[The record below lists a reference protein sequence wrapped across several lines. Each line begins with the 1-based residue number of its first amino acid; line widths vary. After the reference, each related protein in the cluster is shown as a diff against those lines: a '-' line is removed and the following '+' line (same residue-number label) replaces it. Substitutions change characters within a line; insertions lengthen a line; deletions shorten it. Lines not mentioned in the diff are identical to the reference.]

1 MKMAN
6 CVLVI
11 GNKNYSSWSLRA
23 WLALRQTGVAFE
35 EILVPLMRPETRAA
49 ILAHSPSGKVP
60 FLRLGDDQ
68 VWDSLAI
75 SEYLAERFPAAGL
88 WPADAT
94 ARAVARSVAAEMHA
108 GFMAL
113 RRTLPMNLRAHLPGQ
128 PRAEDAE
135 ADIARIQDIWTSC
148 RARFGA
154 TGPFLFGGF
163 TIADAFYAP
172 VVGRFRTYDVPLTDT
187 CRAYADAVWQTP
199 DMQAW
204 VAAAA
209 IEDQRIA
216 EYEA

>member
-1 MKMAN
+1 MTR

-23 WLALRQTGVAFE
+23 WLALKQTGVAFE

-60 FLRLGDDQ
+60 LLRLGDDQ

-75 SEYLAERFPAAGL
+75 AEYLAERFPAAGV
-88 WPADAT
+88 WPADAS

-108 GFMAL
+108 GFMPL
-113 RRTLPMNLRAHLPGQ
+113 RRALPMNLRANLPGRPQ
-128 PRAEDAE
+128 AADVE
-135 ADIARIQDIWTSC
+135 ADIARIQDIWATC
-148 RARFGA
+148 RARFGGS
-154 TGPFLFGGF
+154 GPFLFGGF
-163 TIADAFYAP
+163 SIADAFYAP
-172 VVGRFRTYDVPLTDT
+172 VVGRFRTYDVPLSDV
-187 CRAYADAVWQTP
+187 CRAYADTVWQMP
-199 DMQAW
+199 AMQAW

-209 IEDQRIA
+209 VEGQRIA

>member
-1 MKMAN
+1 MKMPK

-23 WLALRQTGVAFE
+23 WLALRQTGIGFE
-35 EILVPLMRPETRAA
+35 EVLVPLMRPETRAA

-60 FLRLGDDQ
+60 LLRLGDDQ

-75 SEYLAERFPAAGL
+75 AEYLAERFPAAGL
-88 WPADAT
+88 WPTDAG

-113 RRTLPMNLRAHLPGQ
+113 RRAMPMNLRAHLPGR
-128 PRAEDAE
+128 PRAEDVR

-148 RARFGA
+148 RSRFGA
-154 TGPFLFGGF
+154 AGPFLFGGF
-163 TIADAFYAP
+163 TIADAFYTP
-172 VVGRFRTYDVPLTDT
+172 VVGRFRTYDVPLTGI
-187 CRAYADAVWQTP
+187 CRQYADAVWHTP

-209 IEDQRIA
+209 VEPYAIA
-216 EYEA
+216 EYEV

>member
-1 MKMAN
+1 MAK

-23 WLALRQTGVAFE
+23 WLAAKQTGVAFE

-60 FLRLGDDQ
+60 LLRLGDDQ

-75 SEYLAERFPAAGL
+75 AEYLAERFPAAGL
-88 WPADAT
+88 WPADPS
-94 ARAVARSVAAEMHA
+94 ARAEARSVAAEMHA
-108 GFMAL
+108 GFMPL
-113 RRTLPMNLRAHLPGQ
+113 RRALPMNLRAHLPGR
-128 PRAEDAE
+128 PRAADVE

-148 RARFGA
+148 RTRFGA

-172 VVGRFRTYDVPLTDT
+172 VVARFRSYDVPLADA

-209 IEDQRIA
+209 VEQERIA
-216 EYEA
+216 EYEV

>member
-1 MKMAN
+1 MTG

-23 WLALRQTGVAFE
+23 WLALKRTGVAFE
-35 EILVPLMRPETRAA
+35 EVLVPLMRPETKAA

-75 SEYLAERFPAAGL
+75 AEYLAERFPAAGL
-88 WPADAT
+88 WPADPS

-108 GFMAL
+108 GFMPL
-113 RRTLPMNLRAHLPGQ
+113 RRALPMNLRSHLPGR
-128 PRAEDAE
+128 PRAAEVE
-135 ADIARIQDIWTSC
+135 ADIARIQDIWASC
-148 RARFGA
+148 RTRFGA

-172 VVGRFRTYDVPLTDT
+172 VVGRFRTYDVPLTDA

-199 DMQAW
+199 DMQDW

-209 IEDQRIA
+209 LEPQRIA

>member
-1 MKMAN
+1 MAK
-6 CVLVI
+6 CVLVV

-23 WLALRQTGVAFE
+23 WLALKQTGVAFE
-35 EILVPLMRPETRAA
+35 EIRVPLMRPETKAA

-60 FLRLGDDQ
+60 LLRLDNEQ

-75 SEYLAERFPAAGL
+75 AETLAERFPAAGL
-88 WPADAT
+88 WPAEAS

-113 RRTLPMNLRAHLPGQ
+113 RRALPMNLRAHLPGR
-128 PRAEDAE
+128 PRAADVE
-135 ADIARIQDIWTSC
+135 ADIARIQNIWASC
-148 RARFGA
+148 RRCYGA
-154 TGPFLFGGF
+154 AGPFLFGGF
-163 TIADAFYAP
+163 TVADAFYAP

-187 CRAYADAVWQTP
+187 CQAYADAVWQTP

-204 VAAAA
+204 VTAAAA
-209 IEDQRIA
+209 EAERIA

>member
-23 WLALRQTGVAFE
+23 WLALKRTGIDFQ
-35 EILVPLMRPETRAA
+35 EILVPLMRPETKAA

-60 FLRLGDDQ
+60 LLRLGDDQ
-68 VWDSLAI
+68 VWDSLSIA
-75 SEYLAERFPAAGL
+75 ETLAERFPAAGL
-88 WPADAT
+88 WPAAAT
-94 ARAVARSVAAEMHA
+94 ARATARSVSAEMHA

-113 RRTLPMNLRAHLPGQ
+113 RRALPMNLRAHLPGR
-128 PRAEDAE
+128 PRAADAE
-135 ADIARIQDIWTSC
+135 ADIARVQDIWTSC
-148 RARFGA
+148 RTRFGA
-154 TGPFLFGGF
+154 AGPFLFGGF

-172 VVGRFRTYDVPLTDT
+172 VVGRFRTYDVALTDV
-187 CRAYADAVWQTP
+187 CQAYADAVWQTP

-204 VAAAA
+204 VAAAVA
-209 IEDQRIA
+209 EGQRIA